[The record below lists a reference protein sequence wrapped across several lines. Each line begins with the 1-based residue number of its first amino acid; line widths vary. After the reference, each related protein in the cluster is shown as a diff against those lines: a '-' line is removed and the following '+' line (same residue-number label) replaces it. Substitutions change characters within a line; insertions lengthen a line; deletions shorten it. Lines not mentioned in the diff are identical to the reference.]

1 MLKCRDL
8 RPEKSVEQWKEGR
21 RRRLKGFLYLN
32 FRLTLSVSNGLG
44 RWDCPAACRRQDS
57 GADEL
62 SRSLRRFSRP
72 GKQLSPEGRQLTPEG
87 KQLTP
92 EGKQL
97 TFFGKQLTFFG
108 SQLTFFGNQLTSCIK
123 KAKMRGKRVVLSK
136 NRSNMGFYH
145 DGQLFHCP
153 RQVVPSPATGRVGGF
168 PSCKDGTANHENPF

>member
-1 MLKCRDL
+1 MS
-8 RPEKSVEQWKEGR
+8 RPETLKNVEQWKVGR

-72 GKQLSPEGRQLTPEG
+72 GKQLLHEGS
-87 KQLTP
+87 
-92 EGKQL
+92 
-97 TFFGKQLTFFG
+97 QLTFFG
-108 SQLTFFGNQLTSCIK
+108 SQLTFLGSQLTPCIK
-123 KAKMRGKRVVLSK
+123 IAKMGGKRVVLSK

>member
-72 GKQLSPEGRQLTPEG
+72 GKQLLHEGS
-87 KQLTP
+87 
-92 EGKQL
+92 
-97 TFFGKQLTFFG
+97 QLTFFG
-108 SQLTFFGNQLTSCIK
+108 SQLTFLGSQLTPCIK
-123 KAKMRGKRVVLSK
+123 IAKMGGKRVVLSK